1 MGYKLLYDLDKLRT
15 GSLLKDAS
23 DCYGVV
29 LGFGEKFIDKNTVML
44 VVPCGKEKP
53 LTFADVS
60 KYFDFTFISAIIDID
75 EFKFLNVVK
84 YDYFNEQES
93 KNFLLKYNLLYSER
107 PCIFKLK
114 AKRVT
119 KLKEGKIYQD
129 YLKYFFYT
137 DIFPFYKLEHQDL
150 INIETHSV
158 CPYVGKVKDMEFLE
172 VTEEY
177 QKEFTEYYLYS

>member
-15 GSLLKDAS
+15 GSLLKGES
-23 DCYGVV
+23 DCYCVV

-60 KYFDFTFISAIIDID
+60 KYFDFIFISAIID
-75 EFKFLNVVK
+75 EFKSLNVVK

-93 KNFLLKYNLLYSER
+93 KNFLLKYNLLYPER
-107 PCIFKLK
+107 HCIFKLK

-137 DIFPFYKLEHQDL
+137 DEFPFYKLENQDL

-158 CPYVGKVKDMEFLE
+158 YPYVGKVKDMEFLE

-177 QKEFTEYYLYS
+177 QKDFLEYYLYS

>member
-29 LGFGEKFIDKNTVML
+29 LGFGKKFIDKNTVML

-60 KYFDFTFISAIIDID
+60 KYLDFIFISAIID

-93 KNFLLKYNLLYSER
+93 KNFLLKYNLLYPER
-107 PCIFKLK
+107 HCIFKLK

-137 DIFPFYKLEHQDL
+137 DEFPFYKLENQDL

-158 CPYVGKVKDMEFLE
+158 YPYVGKVKDMEFLE

-177 QKEFTEYYLYS
+177 QKDFLDYYLYS

>member
-1 MGYKLLYDLDKLRT
+1 MKSLKKNKIYEMDVFDFLNSIESGSIDLAVVDPPYNMKKGYWDTFK
-15 GSLLKDAS
+15 S
-23 DCYGVV
+23 DS
-29 LGFGEKFIDKNTVML
+29 E
-44 VVPCGKEKP
+44 
-53 LTFADVS
+53 
-60 KYFDFTFISAIIDID
+60 YFDFTFISAIID
-75 EFKFLNVVK
+75 EFKSLNVVK

-93 KNFLLKYNLLYSER
+93 KNFLLKYNLLYPER
-107 PCIFKLK
+107 HCIFKLK

-137 DIFPFYKLEHQDL
+137 DEFPFYKLENQDL

-158 CPYVGKVKDMEFLE
+158 YPYVGKVKKMEFLE

-177 QKEFTEYYLYS
+177 QKDFLEYYLYS

>member
-15 GSLLKDAS
+15 GSLLKGES
-23 DCYGVV
+23 DCYCVV
-29 LGFGEKFIDKNTVML
+29 LGFGRKFIDKNTVML

-60 KYFDFTFISAIIDID
+60 KYFDFTFISAIID
-75 EFKFLNVVK
+75 EFKSLNVVK

-93 KNFLLKYNLLYSER
+93 KNFLLKYNLLYPDR
-107 PCIFKLK
+107 QYIFKLN
-114 AKRVT
+114 AKRVKAD

-129 YLKYFFYT
+129 YLKYMYT
-137 DIFPFYKLEHQDL
+137 DIFPFYKLENQDL
-150 INIETHSV
+150 IDIETHSV
-158 CPYVGKVKDMEFLE
+158 YPYVGKVKDMEFLE

>member
-15 GSLLKDAS
+15 GSLLKGES
-23 DCYGVV
+23 DCYCVV

-60 KYFDFTFISAIIDID
+60 KYFDFIFISAIID
-75 EFKFLNVVK
+75 EFKSLNVVK

-93 KNFLLKYNLLYSER
+93 KNFLLKYNLLYPER
-107 PCIFKLK
+107 HCIFKLK

-129 YLKYFFYT
+129 YLNYFFYT
-137 DIFPFYKLEHQDL
+137 GEFPFYKLENQDL

-158 CPYVGKVKDMEFLE
+158 YPYVGKVKNMEFLE

-177 QKEFTEYYLYS
+177 QKDFLEYYLYS